1 MTDRFNLSRWAL
13 EHRALTVFFMVALS
27 LAGVLSYFS
36 LGRAED
42 PPFTIK
48 QMIVSAVW
56 PGATA
61 PEMQLQ
67 VTDKLETKLQE
78 LPYFDNVT
86 SYTKPGETVIFVSL
100 RDDVPVKQVPDLW
113 YQVRKKVGD
122 IRANL
127 PPGVIGPTFNDEYG
141 DTYALIWAF
150 ESDGFSDAEL
160 RDMVKA
166 ARLRLLRARDVV
178 KADMF
183 GAQDERI
190 YLEFA
195 HAKLAMLGLSVQQ
208 ILDAVQKQN
217 NVAPAGVVE
226 GTSSRVTVR
235 VDGAPA
241 TAQALAQIP
250 IEAGGRTLTLGDV
263 ADVKRGTVDPK
274 AFAVRFMG
282 KPVIGLGIVMASGGD
297 LTTLGKTL
305 DAEMARITAEL
316 PVGVT
321 VRKVANQPAVV
332 DKSFSEFATS
342 LAEALAIVL
351 AVSFLTLGL
360 RTGVVVALSVPLVL
374 AITFTVMEVMGINFH
389 RISLGAL
396 IIALGLLVDDAII
409 AVEMML
415 VKLEEGKSRFEAA
428 TFAYT
433 STAFPMLTGTLVT
446 AAGFVPVGFA
456 KSSAGEYTNAI
467 FWVTAI
473 ALVVSWVVAVLFTP
487 LIGYKILPTSKS
499 LRPEGEGGAL
509 CRKGDDRTGAIS
521 DHGATDVAPSPFRPS
536 DTFPLRG
543 KEGHHDPYDTRLYRA
558 FRHVVAW
565 CLAHRWLTIGVTGA
579 AFAGSLF
586 AFQFVPKQFFPLAN
600 RPELIVDLKLA
611 QQSSYAATDAEVRRF
626 EDWLARNDKVA
637 TYVAYIGAGSPR
649 FYLPTVPEL
658 RNSNFGQVVVV
669 TKGIDAREALVK
681 ELDALFASDFEAVRA
696 RVQRLQNGPP
706 TAYPVMFRVLGP
718 DPQEIRRIAE
728 QVRAVFN
735 ANPHTRDINFDWF
748 ELGKTVRLDIDHAK
762 ARALGVNPQDLSNT
776 LNTLLSGVTVTQFRE
791 GDESIDVVARAVAA
805 ERLSLDGLD
814 SVTVRGANGPVPL
827 SQIARLKPR
836 LEEPILWRRNKET
849 LMTVRAM
856 VADGV
861 QGPDVT
867 AQIDN
872 ALAPVRATLPIGYR
886 IDIGGDHEESAKS
899 QRSIF
904 VLMPLMALLMLTF
917 LMLQLQSFSRV
928 ALVLLTAPLGMIGVA
943 LFLLAFDAAFGFVS
957 LLGVI
962 ALSGMIMRNS
972 VILVDQIDRDIEA
985 GRAVWDAIVEAT
997 VRRSRPILLTAAAAI
1012 FAMVPLSRSVFWGP
1026 MALALMGGLLVA
1038 TALTLLFLPALYA
1051 AWFRVRRPD
1060 QQQADYTS
1068 RVALDAT
1075 APVTATHST
1084 SARAAAVQPPRR
1096 PANPTGAIVSP

>member
-27 LAGVLSYFS
+27 IAGVFSYFS

-48 QMIVSAVW
+48 QMIVSAQW

-86 SYTKPGETVIFVSL
+86 SYTKPGETVIFVQV
-100 RDDVPVKQVPDLW
+100 RDDVPPKLVSDLW

-122 IRANL
+122 IRSTL
-127 PPGVIGPTFNDEYG
+127 PAGVVGPSFNDEFG
-141 DTYALIWAF
+141 DTYSLIWAF
-150 ESDGFSDAEL
+150 ESDGFSDADLKE
-160 RDMVKA
+160 MVKA
-166 ARLRLLRARDVV
+166 ARLRLLRVRDVV
-178 KADMF
+178 KADIF

-190 YLEFA
+190 YLEFS

-208 ILDAVQKQN
+208 LLDLVQKQN
-217 NVAPAGVVE
+217 NVVPAGVVE
-226 GTSSRVTVR
+226 GTSSRVAVR
-235 VDGAPA
+235 VDGAP
-241 TAQALAQIP
+241 TTPEALARIP
-250 IEAGGRTLTLGDV
+250 IDAGGRTLTLADV
-263 ADVKRGTVDPK
+263 AEVKRGYVDPR
-274 AFAVRFMG
+274 AFSMRYMG
-282 KPVIGLGIVMASGGD
+282 KPVLGLGIVMASGGD
-297 LTTLGKTL
+297 ITTLGKAL
-305 DAEMARITAEL
+305 DAQMARIQAEL

-321 VRKVANQPAVV
+321 VHKVANQPAVV
-332 DKSFSEFATS
+332 DNSFSEFATS

-351 AVSFLTLGL
+351 AVSFLSLGL
-360 RTGVVVALSVPLVL
+360 RTGIVVALSVPLVL
-374 AITFTVMEVMGINFH
+374 AITFTAMEMMGINFH

-473 ALVVSWVVAVLFTP
+473 ALVVSWFVAVLFTP
-487 LIGYKILPTSKS
+487 LIGYRLLPVRHHPASGDGMVRRFFQRFMVRSSNHET
-499 LRPEGEGGAL
+499 RGAP
-509 CRKGDDRTGAIS
+509 I
-521 DHGATDVAPSPFRPS
+521 
-536 DTFPLRG
+536 LRG
-543 KEGHHDPYDTRLYRA
+543 ASRRESLPAPAPQAGHNPYDTRVYRA
-558 FRHVVAW
+558 FRRVVGW
-565 CLAHRWLTIGVTGA
+565 CLNHRWFTIGTTVA
-579 AFAGSLF
+579 AFVGALF
-586 AFQFVPKQFFPLAN
+586 AFQFVQKQFFPLAN
-600 RPELIVDLKLA
+600 RPELIIDLKLA
-611 QQSSYAATDAEVRRF
+611 QQSSYAATDAEVRKF

-649 FYLPTVPEL
+649 FYLPTIPEL
-658 RNSNFGQVVVV
+658 RNSNFGQVVLV
-669 TKGIDAREALVK
+669 TKGIEAREALVK
-681 ELDALFASDFEAVRA
+681 ELDALFASNFEAVRA

-706 TAYPVMFRVLGP
+706 TAYPVMFRVLGS

-728 QVRAVFN
+728 QVREVFK
-735 ANPHTRDINFDWF
+735 ANPNTRDINFDWF
-748 ELGKTVRLDIDHAK
+748 ELGKSVRLQIDHAK
-762 ARALGVNPQDLSNT
+762 ARALGVNPQDLST
-776 LNTLLSGVTVTQFRE
+776 ALNTLLSGITVTQYRE
-791 GDESIDVVARAVAA
+791 GDESIDVVARAVPA

-827 SQIARLKPR
+827 SQIARLQPQ
-836 LEEPILWRRNKET
+836 LEEPILWRRSKET

-856 VADGV
+856 VIDGV

-867 AQIDN
+867 AQIDK
-872 ALAPVRATLPIGYR
+872 ALAPVRAALPVGYR
-886 IDIGGDHEESAKS
+886 IDVGGDQEESAKS

-904 VLMPLMALLMLTF
+904 VLMPLMLLLMLTF

-928 ALVLLTAPLGMIGVA
+928 ALVLLTAPLGMIGVSM
-943 LFLLAFDAAFGFVS
+943 FLLAFDAAFGFVS

-972 VILVDQIDRDIEA
+972 VILVDQIDQDIAA
-985 GRAVWDAIVEAT
+985 GRSAWDAIVEAT
-997 VRRSRPILLTAAAAI
+997 VRRARPILLTAAAAI

-1026 MALALMGGLLVA
+1026 MAIALMGGLLVA

-1051 AWFRVRRPD
+1051 AWFRVRKP
-1060 QQQADYTS
+1060 QAQ
-1068 RVALDAT
+1068 AT
-1075 APVTATHST
+1075 IAADKPAGSILPP
-1084 SARAAAVQPPRR
+1084 AAAV
-1096 PANPTGAIVSP
+1096 AAE